1 MRDGILTEES
11 YRNVARCPPMT
22 LNVSVVSCVGRSP
35 YMYAKKARAR
45 RPHGRPHG
53 RTPTSHKTPTQ
64 NSRPLSAGIAL
75 IGLSAPR
82 GVARHRSSTS
92 IVPYK
97 RCGRVSARSPP
108 PAGAWT
114 IGGGCAAPSC
124 ARGRAP
130 TPRPARPARV
140 DRYRALPAL
149 LFCRQRRRCSVVTPA
164 LVSCDSI
171 EHTSTQ

>member
-64 NSRPLSAGIAL
+64 NSRPLCRYRSNADYRLHVA
-75 IGLSAPR
+75 SR
-82 GVARHRSSTS
+82 GT
-92 IVPYK
+92 
-97 RCGRVSARSPP
+97 
-108 PAGAWT
+108 
-114 IGGGCAAPSC
+114 AAPLPLFHTRGADECRLGRRPPLEPGRSAAAALPPRALVA
-124 ARGRAP
+124 ARR
-130 TPRPARPARV
+130 PRDRRV
-140 DRYRALPAL
+140 DRYSATGSLVLSTASS
-149 LFCRQRRRCSVVTPA
+149 LFSRH
-164 LVSCDSI
+164 SCAC
-171 EHTSTQ
+171 EL

>member
-53 RTPTSHKTPTQ
+53 RTPTSHKRHRLRTLG
-64 NSRPLSAGIAL
+64 RCAGIAL

-140 DRYRALPAL
+140 ATAIERYR
-149 LFCRQRRRCSVVTPA
+149 LFCFVDSVVVVQSS
-164 LVSCDSI
+164 LLRL
-171 EHTSTQ
+171 

>member
-64 NSRPLSAGIAL
+64 NSRPLCRYRSNRI
-75 IGLSAPR
+75 IGSTWRRAAPQLHFHWSIQEVRTSVGSVAAPR
-82 GVARHRSSTS
+82 WSLDDRRRLRCPLVRSWPRADPATGVSTA
-92 IVPYK
+92 I
-97 RCGRVSARSPP
+97 
-108 PAGAWT
+108 
-114 IGGGCAAPSC
+114 
-124 ARGRAP
+124 
-130 TPRPARPARV
+130 
-140 DRYRALPAL
+140 ALPAL
-149 LFCRQRRRCSVVTPA
+149 WFCRQRRRCSVVTPA

-171 EHTSTQ
+171 GTLEHTSTQ